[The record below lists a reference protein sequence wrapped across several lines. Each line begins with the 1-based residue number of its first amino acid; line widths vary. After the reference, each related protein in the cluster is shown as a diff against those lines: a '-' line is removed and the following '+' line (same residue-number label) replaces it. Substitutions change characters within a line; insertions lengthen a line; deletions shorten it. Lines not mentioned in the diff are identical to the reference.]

1 MKGSIEGNYEIFLKK
16 MVQLGID
23 AEMFNEKYGDKLKN
37 GSFTNTNEYS
47 MSYDGSL
54 LDIVLRTLTPYA
66 VKINDLLPLEMRIPK
81 DKLVKVCLLHRIS
94 KCVRLV
100 KNDNQWE
107 VEKRGILYKYN
118 DSNPSIRTGLQ
129 SLMMAME
136 CGVQFSIDEVEA
148 MTSIDRDLTDTQS
161 RFHSNTLSTI
171 IRQAN
176 ELTYTE
182 FKERK

>member
-37 GSFTNTNEYS
+37 GSFTNTNEYN

-81 DKLVKVCLLHRIS
+81 DKLVKVCLLHHIS

-107 VEKRGILYKYN
+107 VE
-118 DSNPSIRTGLQ
+118 
-129 SLMMAME
+129 
-136 CGVQFSIDEVEA
+136 
-148 MTSIDRDLTDTQS
+148 
-161 RFHSNTLSTI
+161 
-171 IRQAN
+171 
-176 ELTYTE
+176 
-182 FKERK
+182 